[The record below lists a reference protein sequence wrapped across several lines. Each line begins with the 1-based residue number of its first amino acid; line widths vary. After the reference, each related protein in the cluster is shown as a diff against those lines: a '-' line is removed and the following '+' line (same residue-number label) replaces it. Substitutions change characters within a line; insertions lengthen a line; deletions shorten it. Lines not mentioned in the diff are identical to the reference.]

1 MIHSEPAE
9 LKKKAQQI
17 AVMAHNTDTPQ
28 VLGEASKQ
36 LSHVTQEVKFLAISD
51 AKVPSTSLLFHSEFN
66 HPSFLC
72 SNTAMI
78 NRILLAPLSH

>member
-1 MIHSEPAE
+1 MIHNEPAE

-36 LSHVTQEVKFLAISD
+36 LSHVTQEVGYIG
-51 AKVPSTSLLFHSEFN
+51 VVLLLDH
-66 HPSFLC
+66 
-72 SNTAMI
+72 
-78 NRILLAPLSH
+78 

>member
-36 LSHVTQEVKFLAISD
+36 LSHVTQEVKFLAIELGNLLL
-51 AKVPSTSLLFHSEFN
+51 TS
-66 HPSFLC
+66 
-72 SNTAMI
+72 
-78 NRILLAPLSH
+78 